1 MPSDLTP
8 FAALNAGDVLRLTAV
23 PVAGGLIVEIRAS
36 PGTSIIEAISIDFQ
50 FDRTKVTL
58 PTPRAPA
65 VPGGVLSGF
74 TTLANEPADSP
85 GVIKIAAFKWPGIE
99 MGADSLLYTIT
110 FAQLPGTDGFAGA
123 IVPGSYLVCDSTK
136 IPMGTLPSLNIAD
149 TTLPVVS
156 AFSPADGTEIV
167 STGDNLLFTFSEAV
181 QLGSGAI
188 AIHKNSFDGTIVENY
203 DPANPGTNLSV
214 SGNILTVNPA
224 AVLSFGTHYFVT
236 FTAGSIKDLAG
247 NAYAGTTSYD
257 FTTQNIHPTLTAF
270 VAPVGTGTEDT
281 QAEITFA
288 ALKAEGDEAD
298 VDGTVDAFV
307 IKAISTG
314 SLKIGSEAGVATAW
328 SAGTNDTVDSTHY
341 AYWTAAENAN
351 GLLPAFTV
359 VAKDNCG
366 AESTTTIWATVS
378 VTAVNDAPAGIVA
391 ISGIATQGQ
400 TLTAGNTLADVD
412 GLGTIGYQWQA
423 GGVDITGATGSTL
436 VLGESQV
443 GKAITVKA
451 GYTDGHSTVE
461 SVSSV
466 GTTAVANVN
475 DLPTGGVTIS
485 GTATQGQTLTAG
497 NTLADVDGLGTI
509 GYQWQAGGVDI
520 TGATGST
527 LVLGESQ
534 VGKAITVKAGYTDGH
549 GTVESVS
556 SGATSAVAN
565 VNDAP
570 TGGVTITGTATQ
582 GQTLTANTTTLADAD
597 GLGAITCQW
606 YSAEQLVSGATGN
619 MHTLSASDVGK
630 AISVKVSYTD
640 GHATVEH
647 VDSLATL
654 PVVGTQRGLV
664 QDGYLSN
671 ALVWVDNSIANGV
684 RDWTDANGNGT
695 WDSGEGE
702 SWTLTDSTG
711 QFTGLVGT
719 GTIRITANP
728 ANPAGTIDISTGKA
742 FTGNYS
748 APTGSTVVNPLTTL
762 VVAAAVTAL
771 ANDNTLTPE
780 AANAAGN
787 AAVKTALGLDSNLNL
802 STYDALAEAAKT
814 GSSSADTAIALKVQS
829 AAIQIANI
837 MDIATGA
844 AEGGGASTS
853 DIAKVAADVASSLIG
868 ASPGST
874 INLADSAVIFGA
886 ITSGLAH
893 VVTQPTVD
901 TVTALATT
909 AALVNNTI
917 VAAAAQTGGA
927 TALASLTKMVQAQI
941 VAQDVAQTM
950 QANHSFVA
958 LTSDEVN
965 TQIAAESTSVKD
977 IFTNHAPTGDVTMTG
992 TPTQGET
999 LTAHHTLADFDGLG
1013 TGTISYKWQSD
1024 GVNIAGATSNTF
1036 ALGEAQVGHQIS
1048 VVASY
1053 TDAAGH
1059 AERVSSIVTAVA
1071 NINDA
1076 PTGGVTI
1083 SSTGHTLTANTSTL
1097 NDADGL
1103 GPISYQWQS
1112 GGVDVVGATGSAFTF
1127 TSSDIGKTFMV
1138 KENYIDGHGTHEY
1151 VDSSAVVAA
1160 DPYAGNDGGSL
1171 STGAVLAGV
1180 GGLGLLAWA
1189 VFL

>member
-391 ISGIATQGQ
+391 ISGI
-400 TLTAGNTLADVD
+400 
-412 GLGTIGYQWQA
+412 
-423 GGVDITGATGSTL
+423 
-436 VLGESQV
+436 
-443 GKAITVKA
+443 
-451 GYTDGHSTVE
+451 
-461 SVSSV
+461 
-466 GTTAVANVN
+466 
-475 DLPTGGVTIS
+475 
-485 GTATQGQTLTAG
+485 ATQGQTLTAG